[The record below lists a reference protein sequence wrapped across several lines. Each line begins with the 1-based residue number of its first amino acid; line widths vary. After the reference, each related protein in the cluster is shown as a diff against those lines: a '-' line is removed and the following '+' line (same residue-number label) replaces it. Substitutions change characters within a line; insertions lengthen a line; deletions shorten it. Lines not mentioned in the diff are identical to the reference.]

1 MVQWGREDIPG
12 PQGREERTIS
22 RTQDLSQPRGHGHH
36 VSHFKTQT
44 TSLRTIRTSHGCCQ
58 ITPQSLEPQQRGLR
72 VGKGLTVT
80 WRLALE
86 LPSSSHL
93 LGSPIPMEVTMPGT
107 CRERPLSVGRLACSG
122 MAPGAQAYPWH
133 MFPHQ
138 IKPTSACLRSSSL
151 VPYGQ
156 KPPRGPS
163 PKCLISFPKRY
174 DKFQNSRGANKTD
187 LFLIGGGRAG
197 GPGRVHGVRMQ
208 APQILFHWVSLS
220 FT

>member
-1 MVQWGREDIPG
+1 MLFSHLVQWGREDIPG

-107 CRERPLSVGRLACSG
+107 CRERPLSQLVGLPAQGWRLEPRLTPGICSL
-122 MAPGAQAYPWH
+122 
-133 MFPHQ
+133 
-138 IKPTSACLRSSSL
+138 TR
-151 VPYGQ
+151 
-156 KPPRGPS
+156 
-163 PKCLISFPKRY
+163 
-174 DKFQNSRGANKTD
+174 
-187 LFLIGGGRAG
+187 
-197 GPGRVHGVRMQ
+197 
-208 APQILFHWVSLS
+208 
-220 FT
+220 